1 MNFRLLSALFLAS
14 VGSAWAQ
21 SAATPSF
28 ALANFSLRARLDVP
42 QALVVGG
49 SLAGGSGT
57 ILFRAAGPVL
67 SQFGVAGAPNP
78 RLQVFGGNGA
88 EIATNDDWN
97 VIIAPQFAAVGA
109 FPFPASSRDAA
120 LAQPLNGTFT
130 AHARVDAPGDVL
142 LEVYDPALAFPR
154 RLTNI
159 SARLRVGNGQAAILG
174 FVTAGTGSKRLL
186 VRAVGQTLG
195 LFGVAGTMSN
205 PTLQVYD
212 GARREIAAN
221 DNWDSALDADFRAVN
236 AFQLPALSTDAAL
249 SLTVSAG
256 NAYTVH
262 VSGADLQGGEVLIE
276 LYELP

>member
-1 MNFRLLSALFLAS
+1 MKTRLLSALFLAS
-14 VGSAWAQ
+14 IGSAWAQ
-21 SAATPSF
+21 SAAPSF
-28 ALANFSLRARLDVP
+28 ALANFSLRARIDAP

-49 SLAGGSGT
+49 TLSGGSGT

-78 RLQVFGGNGA
+78 RLQIFGGNGA
-88 EIATNDDWN
+88 EIATNEDWN
-97 VIIAPQFAAVGA
+97 VTLAPQFAAVGA
-109 FPFPASSRDAA
+109 FPFPAGSRDAA
-120 LAQPLNGTFT
+120 VALPINGLFT

-159 SARLRVGNGQAAILG
+159 SARIRVGNGQAAILG
-174 FVTAGTGSKRLL
+174 FVTSGSGTKRLL
-186 VRAVGQTLG
+186 VRAIGQTLG
-195 LFGVAGTMSN
+195 LFGVAGGMGN

-212 GARREIAAN
+212 GARREIGAN
-221 DNWDSALDADFRAVN
+221 DNWDSALDADFRAVR

-249 SLTVSAG
+249 SLTVSA
-256 NAYTVH
+256 NNSYTVH
-262 VSGADLQGGEVLIE
+262 VSGADLLGGEVLIE

>member
-1 MNFRLLSALFLAS
+1 
-14 VGSAWAQ
+14 
-21 SAATPSF
+21 
-28 ALANFSLRARLDVP
+28 
-42 QALVVGG
+42 
-49 SLAGGSGT
+49 
-57 ILFRAAGPVL
+57 
-67 SQFGVAGAPNP
+67 
-78 RLQVFGGNGA
+78 
-88 EIATNDDWN
+88 
-97 VIIAPQFAAVGA
+97 
-109 FPFPASSRDAA
+109 
-120 LAQPLNGTFT
+120 
-130 AHARVDAPGDVL
+130 VDAPGDVL

-256 NAYTVH
+256 NSYTVH